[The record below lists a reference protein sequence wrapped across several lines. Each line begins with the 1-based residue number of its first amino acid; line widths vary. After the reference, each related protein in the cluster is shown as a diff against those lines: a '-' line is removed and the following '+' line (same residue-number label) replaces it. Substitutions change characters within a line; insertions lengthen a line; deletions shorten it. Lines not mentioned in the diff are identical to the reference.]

1 MKEIDFNINN
11 IISRLPYINY
21 KLFSNQQNN
30 LSNEILFTNN
40 NNNNKEEN
48 TYFILKSQGR
58 RSYIWFTYYKDK
70 IIAIL
75 CIINKNFNDNT
86 NKYYYYDIHFD
97 NVLLYNNVVIYGYY
111 FKKNNKNY
119 FILDCVINYNTYK
132 KYLQQNEFSNNISYR
147 LSLNKIVLDNIKY
160 TNNSYVHLPYISN
173 NINQVFNNMYN
184 IQYQPY
190 SISVYKNNGYLGN
203 YILKNNNFVNK
214 VTFLTRANIQPDSYD
229 IYVLDR
235 DQLVK
240 YDYAHI
246 DTFKTSIFMNSLF
259 RKIKENSNL
268 DLLETSDNEDEFEN
282 INNDK
287 YVDLEKSIN
296 IEYKYNKLFK
306 KWIPVNIS
314 NNSTIS
320 KTNIIKYKI

>member
-1 MKEIDFNINN
+1 MKNINFNINN

-30 LSNEILFTNN
+30 LSNKILF
-40 NNNNKEEN
+40 NNKQEN

-75 CIINKNFNDNT
+75 CIINKNFNDNS
-86 NKYYYYDIHFD
+86 NKYYYYDIDFD
-97 NVLLYNNVVIYGYY
+97 KTLLYNNVVIYGYY
-111 FKKNNKNY
+111 FKKNNKDY
-119 FILDCVINYNTYK
+119 FILDCVINYNNYN
-132 KYLQQNEFSNNISYR
+132 KYLQDNEYSNDIIYR
-147 LSLNKIVLDNIKY
+147 LSLYKLVLDNIKNSI
-160 TNNSYVHLPYISN
+160 NNYIYLPYISN
-173 NINQVFNNMYN
+173 DINAIYNNMYN
-184 IQYQPY
+184 VEYQPY

-203 YILKNNNFVNK
+203 YILQNNNFVNK

-235 DQLVK
+235 DKLVK

-259 RKIKENSNL
+259 RKIKENCNL
-268 DLLETSDNEDEFEN
+268 DLLETSDSEDDFEN

-287 YVDLEKSIN
+287 YVDLQKSIN
-296 IEYKYNKLFK
+296 IEYKYNKIFK

-314 NNSTIS
+314 NNNTIS
-320 KTNIIKYKI
+320 KTDIIKYKI

>member
-11 IISRLPYINY
+11 IKSRLPYINY

-30 LSNEILFTNN
+30 LSNEILF
-40 NNNNKEEN
+40 NNKNNDN
-48 TYFILKSQGR
+48 TYFILKSQGK

-70 IIAIL
+70 ILAIL
-75 CIINKNFNDNT
+75 CFINKNFNDYS
-86 NKYYYYDIHFD
+86 NKYYYYNIDF
-97 NVLLYNNVVIYGYY
+97 NNTLLYNNVLIYGYY
-111 FKKNNKNY
+111 FKKNNKDY
-119 FILDCVINYNTYK
+119 FILDCVINYNIYK
-132 KYLQQNEFSNNISYR
+132 KYLQHNEFSNDIIYR
-147 LSLNKIVLDNIKY
+147 LSLNKLVLDNIKNS
-160 TNNSYVHLPYISN
+160 NNSYIYLPFISN
-173 NINQVFNNMYN
+173 DIATLFNNMYN

-190 SISVYKNNGYLGN
+190 SISVYKNNAYLGN

-214 VTFLTRANIQPDSYD
+214 VTFLTRANIEPDSYD

-235 DQLVK
+235 DKFIK
-240 YDYAHI
+240 YDNAHI
-246 DTFKTSIFMNSLF
+246 DTFKTSIFMNSIF

-268 DLLETSDNEDEFEN
+268 DLLETSDSEDEFEN

-296 IEYKYNKLFK
+296 IEYKYNKSFK

-314 NNSTIS
+314 NNTTIS
-320 KTNIIKYKI
+320 KLDIIKFKI

>member
-1 MKEIDFNINN
+1 MKNIDFNINN

-30 LSNEILFTNN
+30 LSKKILF
-40 NNNNKEEN
+40 NNKQEN

-75 CIINKNFNDNT
+75 CIINKNFNDNS
-86 NKYYYYDIHFD
+86 NKYYYYDIDFD
-97 NVLLYNNVVIYGYY
+97 KTLLYNNVVIYGYY
-111 FKKNNKNY
+111 FKKNNKDY
-119 FILDCVINYNTYK
+119 FILDCVINYNNYN
-132 KYLQQNEFSNNISYR
+132 KYLQDNEYSNDIIYR
-147 LSLNKIVLDNIKY
+147 LSLYKLVLDNIKNSI
-160 TNNSYVHLPYISN
+160 NNYIYLPYISN
-173 NINQVFNNMYN
+173 DINAIYNNMYN
-184 IQYQPY
+184 VEYQPY

-203 YILKNNNFVNK
+203 YILQNNNFVNK

-235 DQLVK
+235 DKLVK

-246 DTFKTSIFMNSLF
+246 DTFKTIIFMNSLF

-268 DLLETSDNEDEFEN
+268 DLLETSDSEDDFEN

-287 YVDLEKSIN
+287 YVDLQKSIN

-314 NNSTIS
+314 NNNTIS
-320 KTNIIKYKI
+320 KTDIIKYKI

>member
-11 IISRLPYINY
+11 IKSRLPYINY

-30 LSNEILFTNN
+30 LSNEILF
-40 NNNNKEEN
+40 NNKNNDN
-48 TYFILKSQGR
+48 TYFILKSQGK

-70 IIAIL
+70 ILAIL
-75 CIINKNFNDNT
+75 CFINKNFNDYN
-86 NKYYYYDIHFD
+86 NKYYYYNIDF
-97 NVLLYNNVVIYGYY
+97 NNTLLYNNVLIYGYY
-111 FKKNNKNY
+111 FKKNNKDY
-119 FILDCVINYNTYK
+119 FILDCVINYNIYK
-132 KYLQQNEFSNNISYR
+132 KYLQHNEFSNDIIYR
-147 LSLNKIVLDNIKY
+147 LSLNKLVLDNIKNA
-160 TNNSYVHLPYISN
+160 NNSYIYLPFISN
-173 NINQVFNNMYN
+173 DIATLFNNMYN

-190 SISVYKNNGYLGN
+190 SISVYKNNAYLGN

-214 VTFLTRANIQPDSYD
+214 VTFLTRANIEPDSYD

-235 DQLVK
+235 YKFIK
-240 YDYAHI
+240 YDNAHI
-246 DTFKTSIFMNSLF
+246 DTFKTSIFMNSIF

-268 DLLETSDNEDEFEN
+268 DLLETSDSEDEFEN

-296 IEYKYNKLFK
+296 IEYKYNKSFK

-314 NNSTIS
+314 NNTTIS
-320 KTNIIKYKI
+320 KLDIIKFKI

>member
-1 MKEIDFNINN
+1 MKNIDFNINN
-11 IISRLPYINY
+11 IISRLPHINY

-30 LSNEILFTNN
+30 LSNKILF
-40 NNNNKEEN
+40 NNKQEN

-75 CIINKNFNDNT
+75 CIINKNFNDNS
-86 NKYYYYDIHFD
+86 NKYYYYDIDFD
-97 NVLLYNNVVIYGYY
+97 KTLLYNNVVIYGYY
-111 FKKNNKNY
+111 FKKNNKDY
-119 FILDCVINYNTYK
+119 FILDCVINYNNYN
-132 KYLQQNEFSNNISYR
+132 KYLQDNEYSNDIIYR
-147 LSLNKIVLDNIKY
+147 LSLYKLVLDNIKNSI
-160 TNNSYVHLPYISN
+160 NNYIYLPYISN
-173 NINQVFNNMYN
+173 DINAIYNNMYN
-184 IQYQPY
+184 VEYQPY

-203 YILKNNNFVNK
+203 YILQNNNFVNK

-235 DQLVK
+235 DKLVK

-268 DLLETSDNEDEFEN
+268 DLLETSDSEDDFEN

-287 YVDLEKSIN
+287 YVDLQKSIN
-296 IEYKYNKLFK
+296 IEYKYNKIFK

-314 NNSTIS
+314 NNNTIS
-320 KTNIIKYKI
+320 KTDIIKYKI

>member
-1 MKEIDFNINN
+1 MKNIDFNINN
-11 IISRLPYINY
+11 IINRLPYINY

-30 LSNEILFTNN
+30 LSNKILF
-40 NNNNKEEN
+40 NNKQEN

-75 CIINKNFNDNT
+75 CIINKNFNDNS
-86 NKYYYYDIHFD
+86 NKYYYYDIDFD
-97 NVLLYNNVVIYGYY
+97 KTLLYNNVVIYGYY
-111 FKKNNKNY
+111 FKKNNKDY
-119 FILDCVINYNTYK
+119 FILDCVINYNNYN
-132 KYLQQNEFSNNISYR
+132 KYLQDNEYSNDIIYR
-147 LSLNKIVLDNIKY
+147 LSLYKLVLDNIKNSI
-160 TNNSYVHLPYISN
+160 NNYIYLPYIN
-173 NINQVFNNMYN
+173 NDINAIYNNMYN
-184 IQYQPY
+184 VEYQPY

-203 YILKNNNFVNK
+203 YILQNNNFVNK

-235 DQLVK
+235 DKLVK

-268 DLLETSDNEDEFEN
+268 DLLETSDSEDDFEN

-287 YVDLEKSIN
+287 YVDLQKSIN
-296 IEYKYNKLFK
+296 IEYKYNKIFK

-314 NNSTIS
+314 NNNTIS
-320 KTNIIKYKI
+320 KTDIIKYKI